1 MREAVADEL
10 LRAVGRAGV
19 DDDHLVP
26 ASELAQATLE
36 MAARIV
42 RDDDERDVRRHAAQ
56 YDLGCARPHARRR
69 RVLVCTPFAPRLDAR
84 HGGKATAQLLLRLA
98 ERNEIGL
105 LALRTT
111 QDDHVD
117 PAIADRCALVHEVVR
132 RRRARRSR
140 GALVWSVGLLRGLPP
155 WATDCRSA
163 EYEQALERL
172 LDEWRPD
179 LVEIHLQAMAQYVD
193 APARRG
199 IPRVLVDYDPASAWA
214 DELRGAASGPRR
226 LVRRLEAAAWRRY
239 ERATRPRFDAIV
251 VFAERD
257 LDAVRP
263 TAGGAIVTRVPLAV
277 DVPERPLDPVGSEP
291 PTIVFV
297 GSFGH
302 PPNVDAALWLAGTI
316 FPRVAALVPEAR
328 LELVG
333 HAPGEEVLALAGGA
347 VTVHASVPDVT
358 PYLDRAAVVV
368 APIRIGGSMR
378 MKVLESLAGRKGAR
392 RVATGGGRSR
402 GGWRASSCSLPR
414 TRTRWSTRSRRSCS
428 TPRAD
433 AASRRAPAAGR
444 RQNLG
449 WERGVA
455 AFEELYDTLRR

>member
-1 MREAVADEL
+1 MSETSGGTQL
-10 LRAVGRAGV
+10 SMTS
-19 DDDHLVP
+19 P
-26 ASELAQATLE
+26 APSPS
-36 MAARIV
+36 R
-42 RDDDERDVRRHAAQ
+42 
-56 YDLGCARPHARRR
+56 GGR
-69 RVLVCTPFAPRLDAR
+69 RVLVCTPFTPRLDAR

-98 ERNEIGL
+98 ERNEIAL

-111 QDDHVD
+111 EGDRVD
-117 PAIADRCALVHEVVR
+117 PAIADRCALVHEVPPAVR
-132 RRRARRSR
+132 SPLSRRLA
-140 GALVWSVGLLRGLPP
+140 WSIGLLRGLPP
-155 WATDCRSA
+155 WATDCRSD
-163 EYEQALERL
+163 EYAQALERL

-199 IPRVLVDYDPASAWA
+199 IPCVLVDYDPASSWA
-214 DELRGAASGPRR
+214 DELRGATSGPRR
-226 LVRRLEAAAWRRY
+226 LVRRLEASAWRRY

-277 DVPERPLDPVGSEP
+277 DVPERPLDPVGTEP

-333 HAPGEEVLALAGGA
+333 HAPGEEVLALAGGP

-358 PYLDRAAVVV
+358 PYLDHAAVVV

-378 MKVLESLAGRKGAR
+378 MKVLESLAAGKALVASPRAAEGVEELAGEQLLVAEDADEMVDALASLLLDPAR
-392 RVATGGGRSR
+392 RRRLAESAR
-402 GGWRASSCSLPR
+402 
-414 TRTRWSTRSRRSCS
+414 RWAES
-428 TPRAD
+428 
-433 AASRRAPAAGR
+433 
-444 RQNLG
+444 NLG

-455 AFEELYDTLRR
+455 AFEELYDTLGGIRGR

>member
-1 MREAVADEL
+1 M
-10 LRAVGRAGV
+10 
-19 DDDHLVP
+19 
-26 ASELAQATLE
+26 SETSGGTPLSMT
-36 MAARIV
+36 AAAPDPSR
-42 RDDDERDVRRHAAQ
+42 
-56 YDLGCARPHARRR
+56 GGR

-98 ERNEIGL
+98 ERNKIAL
-105 LALRTT
+105 LALRMS

-117 PAIADRCALVHEVVR
+117 RAIADRCDLVHEIPPARGSPLPR
-132 RRRARRSR
+132 R
-140 GALVWSVGLLRGLPP
+140 LVWSVGLLHGLPP
-155 WATDCRSA
+155 WATDCRSGPYA
-163 EYEQALERL
+163 QALERL

-193 APARRG
+193 PAARRG
-199 IPRVLVDYDPASAWA
+199 IPRILVDYDPASAWA
-214 DELRGAASGPRR
+214 DELRGAANGPRR
-226 LVRRLEAAAWRRY
+226 LARRFEAAAWRRY

-277 DVPERPLDPVGSEP
+277 DVPEQPLDPVGSEP

-328 LELVG
+328 LQLVG
-333 HAPGEEVLALAGGA
+333 HAPGDEVRALAGGA

-358 PYLDRAAVVV
+358 PYLDHAAVVV

-378 MKVLESLAGRKGAR
+378 MKVLESLAGGKALVASPRAAEGVELLAGEQLLVAEDADEMVDALASLLLDPAR
-392 RVATGGGRSR
+392 RRRLAESAR
-402 GGWRASSCSLPR
+402 
-414 TRTRWSTRSRRSCS
+414 RWAES
-428 TPRAD
+428 
-433 AASRRAPAAGR
+433 
-444 RQNLG
+444 NLG

-455 AFEELYDTLRR
+455 AFEQLYDTLGGIRGR

>member
-1 MREAVADEL
+1 MT
-10 LRAVGRAGV
+10 
-19 DDDHLVP
+19 
-26 ASELAQATLE
+26 S
-36 MAARIV
+36 AAPGPPR
-42 RDDDERDVRRHAAQ
+42 
-56 YDLGCARPHARRR
+56 GGR
-69 RVLVCTPFAPRLDAR
+69 RVLVCTPFTPRLDAR

-98 ERNEIGL
+98 ERNKIAL

-111 QDDHVD
+111 QGERVD
-117 PAIADRCALVHEVVR
+117 PAIADRCAFVR
-132 RRRARRSR
+132 EIPRAARSPLLRRLA
-140 GALVWSVGLLRGLPP
+140 WSGGLLRGLPP
-155 WATDCRSA
+155 WATDCRSRQ
-163 EYEQALERL
+163 YGQALERL
-172 LDEWRPD
+172 IDEWRPD
-179 LVEIHLQAMAQYVD
+179 VVEIHLQAMAQYVD
-193 APARRG
+193 AVTRRG
-199 IPRVLVDYDPASAWA
+199 IPCVLVDYDPASTWA

-226 LVRRLEAAAWRRY
+226 LARRLEAAAWRRY

-263 TAGGAIVTRVPLAV
+263 NAGGAIVMRVPLAV

-333 HAPGEEVLALAGGA
+333 HAPGDDVRALAGGA

-378 MKVLESLAGRKGAR
+378 MKVLESLAAGKALVVSPRAAEGVVELAGEQLLVAVDADEMTDALASLLLDPERRRSLAESAR
-392 RVATGGGRSR
+392 RWAES
-402 GGWRASSCSLPR
+402 
-414 TRTRWSTRSRRSCS
+414 
-428 TPRAD
+428 
-433 AASRRAPAAGR
+433 
-444 RQNLG
+444 NLG

-455 AFEELYDTLRR
+455 AFEELYDTLGGIRGR

>member
-1 MREAVADEL
+1 M
-10 LRAVGRAGV
+10 
-19 DDDHLVP
+19 
-26 ASELAQATLE
+26 SETSGGTQISMTS
-36 MAARIV
+36 AAPGSPR
-42 RDDDERDVRRHAAQ
+42 
-56 YDLGCARPHARRR
+56 GARRI
-69 RVLVCTPFAPRLDAR
+69 LVCTPFAPRLDAR

-105 LALRTT
+105 LALRTARG
-111 QDDHVD
+111 DHVD
-117 PAIADRCALVHEVVR
+117 PAIAERCALVHEVVAPAAGSPLSR
-132 RRRARRSR
+132 RLA
-140 GALVWSVGLLRGLPP
+140 WSVGLLRGLPP
-155 WATDCRSA
+155 WAADCRSA
-163 EYEQALERL
+163 EYEQALEHL

-179 LVEIHLQAMAQYVD
+179 LIEIHLQAMAQYVD

-199 IPRVLVDYDPASAWA
+199 IPCVLVDYDPASTWA

-226 LVRRLEAAAWRRY
+226 LVRRLEASAWRRY

-263 TAGGAIVTRVPLAV
+263 TAGAAIVTRVPLAV
-277 DVPERPLDPVGSEP
+277 DIPERPLDPVGSEP

-347 VTVHASVPDVT
+347 VSVHASVPDVT

-368 APIRIGGSMR
+368 APIRMGGSMR
-378 MKVLESLAGRKGAR
+378 MKVLESLAAGKALVVSPRAAEGVEELTGEQLLVAEDADEMADALASLLLDPAR
-392 RVATGGGRSR
+392 RRSLAESAR
-402 GGWRASSCSLPR
+402 
-414 TRTRWSTRSRRSCS
+414 RWAES
-428 TPRAD
+428 
-433 AASRRAPAAGR
+433 
-444 RQNLG
+444 NLG

-455 AFEELYDTLRR
+455 AFEDLYDTLRR

>member
-1 MREAVADEL
+1 M
-10 LRAVGRAGV
+10 
-19 DDDHLVP
+19 
-26 ASELAQATLE
+26 SETSGGMQISMTS
-36 MAARIV
+36 AAP
-42 RDDDERDVRRHAAQ
+42 
-56 YDLGCARPHARRR
+56 RPSRGAR
-69 RVLVCTPFAPRLDAR
+69 RVLVCTPYAPRLDAR

-105 LALRTT
+105 LALRTPSGER
-111 QDDHVD
+111 VD
-117 PAIADRCALVHEVVR
+117 PAIAKRCALVHEVVAPAAGSPLSR
-132 RRRARRSR
+132 RLA
-140 GALVWSVGLLRGLPP
+140 WSVGLLRGLPP
-155 WATDCRSA
+155 WAADCRSA

-179 LVEIHLQAMAQYVD
+179 LIEIHLQAMAQYVD

-199 IPRVLVDYDPASAWA
+199 IPCVLVDYDPASTWA

-226 LVRRLEAAAWRRY
+226 LVRRLEASAWRRY

-347 VTVHASVPDVT
+347 VSVHASVPDVT

-368 APIRIGGSMR
+368 APIRMGGSMR
-378 MKVLESLAGRKGAR
+378 MKVLESLAAGKALVVSPRAAEGVEELTGEQLLVVEDADEMAEALASLLLDPAR
-392 RVATGGGRSR
+392 RRSLAESAR
-402 GGWRASSCSLPR
+402 
-414 TRTRWSTRSRRSCS
+414 RWAES
-428 TPRAD
+428 
-433 AASRRAPAAGR
+433 
-444 RQNLG
+444 NLG

-455 AFEELYDTLRR
+455 AFEDLYDTLRR